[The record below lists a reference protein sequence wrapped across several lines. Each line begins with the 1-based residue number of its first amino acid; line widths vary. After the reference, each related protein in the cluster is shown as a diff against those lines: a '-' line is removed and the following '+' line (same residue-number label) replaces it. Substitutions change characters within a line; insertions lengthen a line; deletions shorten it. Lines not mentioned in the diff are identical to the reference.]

1 MSFVIFC
8 LPYRSDNSVS
18 NSNTMKNTLLF
29 SVLFSFLSFFGS
41 AQKNNPLIF
50 ELELP
55 LKFSIGNQTRE
66 NIEVVPGY
74 SVNIPKNDVY
84 RNPVFGLNA
93 TMLYSVNKL
102 FMVGIGGGVNGEFYE
117 RHPIVNGE
125 SYNRL
130 IVPFFVKLRHQRVVG
145 QHTILLL
152 DLNAGY
158 QLYKNGYL
166 ASEYGY
172 TFEDTGGI
180 MAGAE
185 IGIGRA
191 IGENTVLCK
200 VGYELN
206 QYHHTF
212 HLNWLSPV
220 FDPTEIFKY
229 KTYFNTLK
237 VALAITM
244 R

>member
-145 QHTILLL
+145 QNTILLL